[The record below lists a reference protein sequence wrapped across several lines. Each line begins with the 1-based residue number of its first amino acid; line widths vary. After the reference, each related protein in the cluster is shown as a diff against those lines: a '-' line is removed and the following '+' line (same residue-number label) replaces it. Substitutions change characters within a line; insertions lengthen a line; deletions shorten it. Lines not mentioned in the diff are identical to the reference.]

1 MTTPTTSAREL
12 AKQLYQIKNS
22 SYIPFMADAQAL
34 ILDHTEQLQKRIEE
48 LEKALDEAK
57 K

>member
-1 MTTPTTSAREL
+1 
-12 AKQLYQIKNS
+12 
-22 SYIPFMADAQAL
+22 MADAQAL